1 MSSYGAGRLDMA
13 SGGQDIWHEV
23 TVLEAQVKRLVN
35 NDLKD
40 ICRGE
45 NLAVS
50 GVKAVLQQRIL
61 AGKLS
66 SIPHI
71 RAQVFHRLVK
81 HSLTFNSN
89 NRNTKSRRQR
99 RPV

>member
-1 MSSYGAGRLDMA
+1 MA
-13 SGGQDIWHEV
+13 SGGPDIWHEV

-35 NDLKD
+35 NDLKE

-66 SIPHI
+66 SVPHDPCSSI
-71 RAQVFHRLVK
+71 SPPSESCTDFQL
-81 HSLTFNSN
+81 
-89 NRNTKSRRQR
+89 
-99 RPV
+99 